1 MLIFMDLKERI
12 NLFLEHKKINRSA
25 FEKASGLSNGY
36 TRNIKESI
44 GGTKLE
50 GILNAFPELNRV
62 WLLTGEGEMLVDDRN
77 DISAQEVSFTN
88 GVPYFDESFECGFDE
103 LTPSNVYN
111 PDYLIRM
118 PGYEKATLWCNATG
132 HSMEPEI
139 SNGDIIALQLI
150 EDPSFLPFG
159 DVYGIITTNGMRTV
173 KRLGRSSREGFYRLI
188 PTNKEYDEQE
198 IPIRMISVVYRVMGA
213 MKPF

>member
-1 MLIFMDLKERI
+1 MDLKERI

>member
-1 MLIFMDLKERI
+1 MTLKDRI
-12 NLFLEHKKINRSA
+12 IKFIKFKNLTVQE
-25 FEKASGLSNGY
+25 FENYVGLSNAAVSKMGD
-36 TRNIKESI
+36 N
-44 GGTKLE
+44 TK
-50 GILNAFPELNRV
+50 FPELSRV

-77 DISAQEVSFTN
+77 DISAPEVSFTN

-103 LTPSNVYN
+103 LTPSNVHN

-198 IPIRMISVVYRVMGA
+198 IPVCIISVVYRVMGA